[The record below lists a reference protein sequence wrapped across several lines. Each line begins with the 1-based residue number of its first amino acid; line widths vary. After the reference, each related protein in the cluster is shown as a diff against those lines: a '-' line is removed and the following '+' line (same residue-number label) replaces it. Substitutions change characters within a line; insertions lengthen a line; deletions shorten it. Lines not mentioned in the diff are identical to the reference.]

1 MAPPSPTSPP
11 SRPNWGLRLSL
22 LTAGVAVGFLGLQ
35 YLPPLGV
42 SSHSSPAESHIQTY
56 CYQGV
61 RTVASDSTNNQ
72 DANCFS
78 VGEDGKFA
86 AVFQP
91 TEEDGYEIRKGYVLP
106 GLWDG
111 HGHLIQY
118 GEFLHSA
125 DLFGAVSMGEVM
137 DRLAGYLERNPGVGG
152 KENWVRGVGW
162 DQMVLGGMPSAAGIP
177 FSIWENMGGVANF
190 GLGVGCVGGG

>member
-1 MAPPSPTSPP
+1 MAAPSPTTPP
-11 SRPNWGLRLSL
+11 SRPNWGCRLSL
-22 LTAGVAVGFLGLQ
+22 LTAGVAVGFFGLQ
-35 YLPPLGV
+35 HLSPLGV

-61 RTVASDSTNNQ
+61 RTVASYSTNNQ

-78 VGEDGKFA
+78 VDEDGKFA

-125 DLFGAVSMGEVM
+125 DLFGAASMGEVR

-177 FSIWENMGGVANF
+177 FTFLVVGGVWR
-190 GLGVGCVGGG
+190 GLLTLAWG